1 MELVIQVL
9 QIVAPVFIL
18 ASIGFGWVR
27 SGHDYD
33 VAFVTRLGMNIAMP
47 CLIFSALMR
56 SQIEPAILWDTALA
70 AVLAYA
76 VVGGLVALYL
86 WATGMDQRTFW
97 LALTFGNTGNLGMPL
112 ALFAFGTE
120 GLDYAVVIFSV
131 SVVLIFTVGLWVLA
145 GRGRWLSVLREPM
158 VVGTLLGAL
167 FLVQGWRLPEWAQNA
182 VDLLGQ
188 LGIPLM
194 LLTLGVAISGLQPGA
209 IGRAAWLSALKVA
222 LCLAAGWGV
231 GWALDLPDVAH
242 GVLMLQIAAPVAV
255 TNYLLAEKYKAQA
268 REVAGLV
275 MVSTSMAV
283 VAIPVLLAFLI

>member
-1 MELVIQVL
+1 MELVLQVL

-18 ASIGFGWVR
+18 ASIGFFWVR
-27 SGHDYD
+27 TGHEYD
-33 VAFVTRLGMNIAMP
+33 VAFVTRLAMNIAIP

-56 SQIEPAILWDTALA
+56 SEIEPSILWNTALA
-70 AVLAYA
+70 ALLAYG

-86 WATGMDQRTFW
+86 RVAGLDQRTFW
-97 LALTFGNTGNLGMPL
+97 PALTFGNTGNLGMPL

-131 SVVLIFTVGLWVLA
+131 SAVLIFTLGLWVLA

-158 VVGTLLGAL
+158 VVGTLLGVL
-167 FLVQGWRLPEWAQNA
+167 FLVRGWRLPTWAENT
-182 VDLLGQ
+182 VDLIGQ

-194 LLTLGVAISGLQPGA
+194 LIALGVAISRLRPGA
-209 IGRAAWLSALKVA
+209 VGRATWLSALKMAVCVA
-222 LCLAAGWGV
+222 VGWGV
-231 GWALDLPDVAH
+231 GRALGLPPVAQ

-255 TNYLLAEKYKAQA
+255 TNYLLAEKYKADA
-268 REVAGLV
+268 TEVAGLV

-283 VAIPVLLAFLI
+283 VTIPVLLAFLI